1 VAWHFPVK
9 QKSPDRNELLSNKR
23 NTKMEYPTCKLAIQ
37 KSQLMSAAIACTE
50 LTSFERSQAL
60 NLIYEA
66 IADRKRPLRLKVINS
81 LLLQVMEAGK
91 NRVDTRDFTPVIVN
105 LTQHPAS
112 KELRDVGVVDLD
124 GGELYRLTQALTF
137 EDIPSCKDIER
148 AADLI
153 ASLAAGQ
160 GLGLNGVNHLNRAQ
174 ASHVTTFG

>member
-1 VAWHFPVK
+1 
-9 QKSPDRNELLSNKR
+9 
-23 NTKMEYPTCKLAIQ
+23 MEYPTCKLAIQ

-66 IADRKRPLRLKVINS
+66 IADRKRPLRLKVFNS

-153 ASLAAGQ
+153 ASLAVGKGNIALIGGAPHLMNELESALQ
-160 GLGLNGVNHLNRAQ
+160 FCGIRPVYSFSERVSVEKDGVE
-174 ASHVTTFG
+174 